1 MVHRY
6 ENALEKANYAQL
18 AKAQE
23 AQAAADQAA
32 NEDDEQVRPAAFA
45 PLDSA
50 SQPVKHVYYRFPSTN
65 NQASM
70 LLLITVM

>member
-1 MVHRY
+1 MRRY

-32 NEDDEQVRPAAFA
+32 NEDDEQVGPM
-45 PLDSA
+45 PKL
-50 SQPVKHVYYRFPSTN
+50 KTN
-65 NQASM
+65 NTKSH
-70 LLLITVM
+70 T